1 MQLQA
6 NMLTAVFMLEKKGWR
21 NNILPLEE
29 KAVKSSLVLPFRD
42 YLFLSLTQTNVENF
56 VSHRGRLA
64 LTEGHSTSSV
74 VGRCLPWLL
83 WHLFRSLRKSNSALE
98 GQGLRSCI

>member
-6 NMLTAVFMLEKKGWR
+6 NMLTAVFMLEEKGWH

-29 KAVKSSLVLPFRD
+29 KAVKSFLVLPFRD
-42 YLFLSLTQTNVENF
+42 CLFLSLTHVENF